1 MEITFYTVD
10 QIAKLLKIHPKTIQR
25 YIREGK
31 LKAVKVG
38 KSWRVDGHDLSVFVE
53 GPGIPEKATR
63 PLSERHQ
70 DRIKV
75 SAVVDMEVNSMNEA
89 MRIVDMLQANLNA
102 KPPEYGHASMTAN
115 YLESELKLRLMLW
128 GNEKVMKYMM
138 EDISAISDIEF

>member
-53 GPGIPEKATR
+53 GPGLPEKATR
-63 PLSERHQ
+63 PLSERHK
-70 DRIKV
+70 DRIRV
-75 SAVVDMEVNSMNEA
+75 SAVVDIEVNSMNEA
-89 MRIVDMLQANLNA
+89 MRLVDMLQANLNA
-102 KPPEYGHASMTAN
+102 KPQEYGHASMTAN

-138 EDISAISDIEF
+138 EDISMINNMEF